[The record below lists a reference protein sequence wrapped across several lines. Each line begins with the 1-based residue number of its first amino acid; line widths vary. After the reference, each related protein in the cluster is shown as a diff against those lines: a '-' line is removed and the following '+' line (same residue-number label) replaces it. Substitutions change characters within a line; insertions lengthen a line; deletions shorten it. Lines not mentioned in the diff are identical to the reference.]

1 MDELGF
7 ITGFSQSAKWKD
19 LLMHL
24 VTCPDLEPLLDQLA
38 ERLRIPLKDPFAEEI
53 ILVPFADM
61 ARFLRRGLAPRLGEQ
76 GLNNGILANV
86 RFIYPR
92 ELVNATLDDPL
103 GVKDSPWDAT
113 RLTWRISS
121 RLEQF
126 QHIQLPRAFSESPLA
141 ASRRV
146 ADLFD
151 RYASHRPEMLQNW
164 RSGKP
169 QHAASNDRH
178 SWQFDLFRHIDST
191 VATEKRSARA
201 IDSLDE
207 YSKILES
214 AELPERI
221 TAFGVDS
228 LSRAA
233 LQVLERVSE
242 STDLVVYWTFPIS
255 SKTPKKIPVQPRRID
270 QTVSEV
276 VHPVTSRWAAHAI
289 ESLSLV
295 DQPTTT
301 LPPVRRGTTLLHLVQ
316 QGVLNDSPPR
326 AQAFTEEQLSEILK
340 QGDGSIQIHAGYGI
354 MRQVEALRDSLL
366 HILNTNPDVQ
376 LRDILI
382 VCGNVKEAAPVLN
395 AVLNP
400 ANSIGENVPKMP
412 INVVRGAALHQDE
425 ITEAFMTILDLISSR
440 FSASAVLDAAALAP
454 IRRKF
459 SFDDEALSL
468 LDTWTEQL
476 GVRYGLT
483 PESREPIVGSSSIF
497 TGTWAAAIDRL
508 MVGIAVPGE
517 TVVKGPGDVVPYD
530 GITSQDLPVAGAVV
544 EFLSRLK
551 EAARRFKVDVP
562 GGQVTL
568 EEWRD
573 GLLVILDEFIEPLR
587 QDEERMIRIRTSI
600 HRMYQESSRH
610 PELSNLSFGLRDLQ
624 AISDEY
630 LQSGSSD
637 YWTNYEAITVTS
649 LGGEDHIPFKVIAV
663 VEADEKV
670 FAGSRTDGD
679 DILADDPLVGEPI
692 YTVRARQQ
700 LLNLLMAARNN
711 FILTCSGSDIRS
723 NKSIPLAVPVQE
735 LLELTAQTIAE
746 RSSDLD
752 FHRTLA
758 SHARHNFSESS
769 FEIGRVLKNVPFT
782 FDVNSLTAYE
792 MTTSLKTK
800 VSEEN
805 ADEMAEQATVQS
817 VNEPLLPTEMAQVHK
832 MLRDPIKFYYED
844 VLNVDIPEL
853 YNRDLKSTDR
863 TISGEAVLPL
873 TLNALE
879 VSGLG
884 RSLLQHVLKSPAD
897 KSKLAEITREV
908 SEWAKVQP
916 LTNSLPPGELGQ
928 MVVNEVKSDVIA
940 MIEKMLDSESVPSIA
955 GEDVDCTYVSGGHS
969 TQLRVENVVAEDHKF
984 SIVRLIYKRPAPPM
998 LLELWA
1004 DISLLTLHHKGSI
1017 EVIGQLVTRPDEDGK
1032 GKPPTHTQLSL
1043 RGEDA
1048 DARVA
1053 TAQRVMDVITF
1064 LYAEAHDRPIPL
1076 FATASVAVA
1085 GGETDQLD
1093 SKTMKAAQLAFNKD
1107 LSRSPEAQWF
1117 VGDRDLSD
1125 LLAADSDE
1133 SEAEDPRLSEIQHW
1147 AGEIWRLFSSTTQ
1160 LTGWGPKQLK
1170 EDGEEDEDT
1179 NNE

>member
-1 MDELGF
+1 
-7 ITGFSQSAKWKD
+7 
-19 LLMHL
+19 MHL

-61 ARFLRRGLAPRLGEQ
+61 ARFLRRGLAPRLGEK

-86 RFIYPR
+86 RFVYPR
-92 ELVNATLDDPL
+92 ELVNATLDDPH

-121 RLEQF
+121 RLGQF
-126 QHIQLPRAFSESPLA
+126 EDILLPRAFSESPLA

-146 ADLFD
+146 ADLLD
-151 RYASHRPEMLQNW
+151 RYASHRPEMLRNW
-164 RSGKP
+164 RSGNP
-169 QHAASNDRH
+169 LHSSSNDRH
-178 SWQFDLFRHIDST
+178 SWQSDLFRRIDST
-191 VATEKRSARA
+191 VATDQEPTRA

-207 YSKILES
+207 YSKTLRS
-214 AELPERI
+214 AKLPERI

-233 LQVLERVSE
+233 FQVLERVSE

-255 SKTPKKIPVQPRRID
+255 SKTPKKISVQPRRID
-270 QTVSEV
+270 QTISEV

-301 LPPVRRGTTLLHLVQ
+301 LPPVPRGSTLLHLVQ
-316 QGVLNDSPPR
+316 QGVLNDSPPS
-326 AQAFTEEQLSEILK
+326 AQAFTEEQLSETLK

-400 ANSIGENVPKMP
+400 TNSIGENVPKMP

-483 PESREPIVGSSSIF
+483 PESREPIVGSSSIL

-517 TVVKGPGDVVPYD
+517 TVIKGPGDVVPYD

-551 EAARRFKVDVP
+551 EAAHRFKVDVP

-649 LGGEDHIPFKVIAV
+649 LGGEDHIPYKVIAV

-746 RSSDLD
+746 RSSELD
-752 FHRTLA
+752 SYRTLA
-758 SHARHNFSESS
+758 HHARHNFSESS
-769 FEIGRVLKNVPFT
+769 LDVGRVLKNLPFT

-792 MTTSLKTK
+792 MTAALKTK

-805 ADEMAEQATVQS
+805 ADETADQATVQS
-817 VNEPLLPTEMAQVHK
+817 VNEPLLPTEMSQVHK

-863 TISGEAVLPL
+863 TIGGEAVLPL

-884 RSLLQHVLKSPAD
+884 RSLLQHILKSPAD
-897 KSKLAEITREV
+897 NSNLAEITREV

-916 LTNSLPPGELGQ
+916 LANSLPPGELGQ
-928 MVVNEVKSDVIA
+928 MVVNEVESEVL
-940 MIEKMLDSESVPSIA
+940 KMVEEMLRLAPSIA
-955 GEDVDCTYVSGGHS
+955 GEDVDCTYVTGGHS

-984 SIVRLIYKRPAPPM
+984 SIVRLEYKRPAPPM

-1004 DISLLTLHHKGSI
+1004 DISLLTLHHEGSV
-1017 EVIGQLVTRPDEDGK
+1017 EVVGQLVTRPEKDGK
-1032 GKPPTHTQLSL
+1032 GMPPTHTQLSL
-1043 RGEDA
+1043 RGTDA
-1048 DARVA
+1048 NTRVA
-1053 TAQRVMDVITF
+1053 NARKVMDVIAF

-1076 FATASVAVA
+1076 FATASVALA
-1085 GGETDQLD
+1085 GGETDHLD
-1093 SKTMKAAQLAFNKD
+1093 SKTLKAAQQAFNND

-1117 VGDRDLSD
+1117 VGDRELND
-1125 LLAADSDE
+1125 LLETNSEVWDS
-1133 SEAEDPRLSEIQHW
+1133 EDSRLSEIQHW

-1160 LTGWGPKQLK
+1160 LIGWSPKQLE

-1179 NNE
+1179 NND

>member
-1 MDELGF
+1 MRV
-7 ITGFSQSAKWKD
+7 
-19 LLMHL
+19 

-38 ERLRIPLKDPFAEEI
+38 DRLRVPLTDPFAEEI
-53 ILVPFADM
+53 LIVPFADM
-61 ARFLRRGLAPRLGEQ
+61 ARFLRRELAPRLGEQ
-76 GLNNGILANV
+76 GKNNGILANV
-86 RFIYPR
+86 RFVYPR

-121 RLEQF
+121 RLGQF
-126 QHIQLPRAFSESPLA
+126 EDIHLPLAFSESPLA

-151 RYASHRPEMLQNW
+151 RYASHRPEMLRNW
-164 RSGKP
+164 RNGSP
-169 QHAASNDRH
+169 LHPTSNDRH
-178 SWQFDLFRHIDST
+178 SWQSDLFRRIDST
-191 VATEKRSARA
+191 VTTDQEPTRA

-207 YSKILES
+207 YSKILKS
-214 AELPERI
+214 GKLPERV

-228 LSRAA
+228 LSRSAF
-233 LQVLERVSE
+233 QVLERVSE

-255 SKTPKKIPVQPRRID
+255 SKMPKKISVQPRRID
-270 QTVSEV
+270 QTISEV
-276 VHPVTSRWAAHAI
+276 IHPVTSRWAAHAI

-295 DQPTTT
+295 DQPTTS
-301 LPPVRRGTTLLHLVQ
+301 LSPIPRGSTLLHLVQ
-316 QGVLNDSPPR
+316 QGVLNDSPPS

-483 PESREPIVGSSSIF
+483 PESREPIVGSSSIL
-497 TGTWAAAIDRL
+497 TGTWAATIDRL

-517 TVVKGPGDVVPYD
+517 IIVKGPGDVVPYD
-530 GITSQDLPVAGAVV
+530 GITSQDLPVAGAIV

-551 EAARRFKVDVP
+551 EAAHRFKMDVP

-587 QDEERMIRIRTSI
+587 QDEERMIRIRSSI

-637 YWTNYEAITVTS
+637 YWTNYEAITVTN
-649 LGGEDHIPFKVIAV
+649 LGGEDHIPYKVIAV

-735 LLELTAQTIAE
+735 LLELTAQTITE
-746 RSSDLD
+746 RASSLD
-752 FHRTLA
+752 SYRTLA
-758 SHARHNFSESS
+758 HHARHNFSESS
-769 FEIGRVLKNVPFT
+769 LEMGRVLKNLPFT

-792 MTTSLKTK
+792 MTAALKTK
-800 VSEEN
+800 VSDDT
-805 ADEMAEQATVQS
+805 ADETAERATVQS
-817 VNEPLLPTEMAQVHK
+817 VNEPLLPTEMSQVHK

-853 YNRDLKSTDR
+853 YNPDLESTDR
-863 TISGEAVLPL
+863 TIRGEAVLPL

-879 VSGLG
+879 VSSLG
-884 RSLLQHVLKSPAD
+884 RSLLQHILKSPAD
-897 KSKLAEITREV
+897 KSKLAENIREV

-916 LTNSLPPGELGQ
+916 FTNSLPPGELGQ
-928 MVVNEVKSDVIA
+928 MVVNEVAGDVIA

-955 GEDVDCTYVSGGHS
+955 GEDVDCSYVNGGHS
-969 TQLRVENVVAEDHKF
+969 TQLRVENVVAEDGTMY
-984 SIVRLIYKRPAPPM
+984 IVRLVYSRPALPM

-1017 EVIGQLVTRPDEDGK
+1017 EVIGQLVTRPDKDGK
-1032 GKPPTHTQLSL
+1032 GKPPTHTKLSL

-1048 DARVA
+1048 NARIA
-1053 TAQRVMDVITF
+1053 NAQQVMDVIAF
-1064 LYAEAHDRPIPL
+1064 MYAEAHDRPIPL
-1076 FATASVAVA
+1076 FATASVALA
-1085 GGETDQLD
+1085 GGETGQLD
-1093 SKTMKAAQLAFNKD
+1093 SKIIKVAQQAFKKD

-1117 VGDRDLSD
+1117 VGERDLSD
-1125 LLAADSDE
+1125 LLATSSEDLDS
-1133 SEAEDPRLSEIQHW
+1133 EDSRLSEIQHW
-1147 AGEIWRLFSSTTQ
+1147 AGKIWSLFSSTTH
-1160 LTGWGPKQLK
+1160 LSGWGPKQL
-1170 EDGEEDEDT
+1170 EESVEEDEDT
-1179 NNE
+1179 NND